1 MRIRMKM
8 KTKITS
14 ICALALLI
22 TACSNDNDPINGG
35 QGGAEKNEIKLGTS
49 VMTRASVESEG
60 EGFLTKPGSID
71 IAFLRAPDSEI
82 VELPDVWKDAVVG
95 TQATPGFT
103 TGTVTATL
111 TRVSGQNRN
120 LLEFD
125 EPQYYNNDVAK
136 YSHLKGYYPTNNVTF
151 EKSTTVEATWTING
165 STDVMVSDYFREN
178 RGASASPV
186 AVKFQHMLSKI
197 TIQVVPESQIAVNYW
212 GAVDKVEIFDV
223 PSQVKHEFDGNVANQ
238 YKVDS
243 LANTK
248 ANITIKELDS
258 GQTQDGD
265 APSTMLEVDG
275 AGKGKTK
282 VLGQAMVYPDETY
295 RLKIHT
301 SVGGEYGPVTAT
313 IDGGAKPGMNHVI
326 TLTFKSGEITASTT
340 VKPWEDGGTG
350 TGTIQ

>member
-1 MRIRMKM
+1 MKM

-14 ICALALLI
+14 IFALALLI

-60 EGFLTKPGSID
+60 AGILIVGQDPID
-71 IAFLRAPDSEI
+71 IAFLRAPDSQGSMT
-82 VELPDVWKDAVVG
+82 LPTVWENAVADV
-95 TQATPGFT
+95 QATPGFT
-103 TGTVTATL
+103 TGIVTAEL
-111 TRVSGQNRN
+111 KRESSQSNS
-120 LLEFD
+120 LKFD
-125 EPQYYNNDVAK
+125 APQYYNDDK
-136 YSHLKGYYPTNNVTF
+136 DMYSHLKGYYPRNATF
-151 EKSTTVEATWTING
+151 GKSTTVEATWTING

-212 GAVDKVEIFDV
+212 GTVDKVEIFDV
-223 PSQVKHEFDGNVANQ
+223 PSQVRHEFDGDVENE

-248 ANITIKELDS
+248 ANITIKKLDS

-265 APSTMLEVDG
+265 APSIALEVDPT
-275 AGKGKTK
+275 GKGKTF
-282 VLGQAMVYPDETY
+282 GQAMVYPDKAYNLMIT
-295 RLKIHT
+295 T
-301 SVGGEYGPVTAT
+301 SKGGVYGPVTAT
-313 IDGGAKPGMNHVI
+313 IDGGAKPGINHVI

>member
-1 MRIRMKM
+1 MKM

-14 ICALALLI
+14 IFALALLI

-60 EGFLTKPGSID
+60 AGILIVGQDPID
-71 IAFLRAPDSEI
+71 IAFLRAPDSQGSMT
-82 VELPDVWKDAVVG
+82 LPTVWENAVADV
-95 TQATPGFT
+95 QATPGFT
-103 TGTVTATL
+103 TGIVTAEL
-111 TRVSGQNRN
+111 KRESSQSNS
-120 LLEFD
+120 LKFD
-125 EPQYYNNDVAK
+125 APQYYNDDK
-136 YSHLKGYYPTNNVTF
+136 DMYSHLKGYYPRNATF
-151 EKSTTVEATWTING
+151 GKSTTVEATWTING

-223 PSQVKHEFDGNVANQ
+223 PSQVRHEFDGNVANQ

-248 ANITIKELDS
+248 ANITIKELKS
-258 GQTQDGD
+258 GQTQDDD

-301 SVGGEYGPVTAT
+301 SVGGEYGPVIAT
-313 IDGGAKPGMNHVI
+313 INDGGAKPGMNHVI